1 MYDSKTNTF
10 LTPPFRY
17 LKKDVH
23 TGIDGQ
29 IKNLFYKNP
38 IPDLQYRIL
47 EF

>member
-29 IKNLFYKNP
+29 IKNF
-38 IPDLQYRIL
+38 ILQ
-47 EF
+47 ESDS